1 MTQLSDEIKR
11 KVLELVAPSPDDRRE
26 LDDVIQEL
34 IELVKQEIKKR
45 KLPVSI
51 ELVGSTAK
59 DTYLKNSLDIDVFL
73 LFPTDVSK
81 KDIAQNA
88 LSIGRLLLK
97 NTEECY
103 AEHPYIRGYFK
114 NRKAEIVPCYK
125 IENASQKLS
134 AVDRTPLH
142 TKYVKKHL
150 SKSQRPEVRLLKQF
164 LKGIGC
170 YGAEAEIEGF
180 SGYLCEIL
188 IIRYESFETL
198 PLLCQKKSLNYL

>member
-1 MTQLSDEIKR
+1 MTQLSDDIER
-11 KVLELVAPSPDDRRE
+11 KVLGLVAPSPDDRRE
-26 LDDVIQEL
+26 LEDIIQEL

-59 DTYLKNSLDIDVFL
+59 DTYLKNSLDIDLFL
-73 LFPTDVSK
+73 LFPTAISK
-81 KDIAQNA
+81 GDIARNA

-114 NRKAEIVPCYK
+114 DRKVEIVPSYK
-125 IENASQKLS
+125 VENASQKLS

-142 TKYVKKHL
+142 TRYAVSYTHL
-150 SKSQRPEVRLLKQF
+150 
-164 LKGIGC
+164 
-170 YGAEAEIEGF
+170 
-180 SGYLCEIL
+180 
-188 IIRYESFETL
+188 TL
-198 PLLCQKKSLNYL
+198 PTN